1 MPSVRDE
8 TPVTRR
14 PDVLKRLLQVA
25 ILGAILFFWGQ
36 AVLGNWAQVSQVA
49 WQGNVPM
56 LLASAALA
64 LLHLP
69 ATALIWREAMRF
81 IGLET
86 PARWA
91 VKAYLVAQLAR
102 YVPGGIWDVAG
113 RLYLSS
119 DRGLPK
125 GPVSVTILVEM
136 VLGVVTGAT
145 IFLASLL
152 FWDRPLPPEAFYISA
167 VFVLAG
173 LVVLHPAI
181 LRPVLSVAARLLRR
195 ESAPLPL
202 SYGQVLLL
210 AGYHVLARLV
220 IGVSFFCFA
229 AALTPLDWSL
239 LPALTGIFV
248 AAWVMGFVVV
258 FAPQGLGVRE
268 GVMVLLLSF
277 YMPVAAA
284 SVIAVAFRV
293 WLSLRDLAM
302 AAVGARL

>member
-1 MPSVRDE
+1 MK
-8 TPVTRR
+8 R
-14 PDVLKRLLQVA
+14 PPGLLRPLLQLATLAAV
-25 ILGAILFFWGQ
+25 LFFWGQ
-36 AVLGNWAQVSQVA
+36 AVLANWGQVSQIQ
-49 WQGNVPM
+49 WQGSAPL

-64 LLHLP
+64 LVHLP
-69 ATALIWREAMRF
+69 ATALIWRQAMGF
-81 IGLET
+81 MGLPI

-91 VKAYLVAQLAR
+91 VKAYLMSQLAR

-113 RLYLSS
+113 RLYMCTGH
-119 DRGLPK
+119 GLPR
-125 GPVSVTILVEM
+125 GAVSVTILVEM
-136 VLGVVTGAT
+136 VLGVVTGAV

-152 FWDRPLPPEAFYISA
+152 FWSRPLPTEAVYVSVA
-167 VFVLAG
+167 FVLVG
-173 LVVLHPAI
+173 LAALHPAI
-181 LRPVLSVAARLLRR
+181 LRPTLALAARVLRR
-195 ESAPLPL
+195 ETAPLPL

-210 AGYHVLARLV
+210 AVYHTLARLM

-229 AALTPLDWSL
+229 AALTPLDWGL
-239 LPALTGIFV
+239 LPVLTGIFV

-284 SVIAVAFRV
+284 SVIAVAFRL
-293 WLSLRDLAM
+293 WLSIRDLIM